1 MTGMQRYDH
10 ARMIEHATSQASLVT
25 RMTELKQGADN
36 AIHSIAEIWQQHGSN
51 AAQECHAQ
59 IALAFQQVFDT
70 INRHGSAIQ
79 GASQNAETTDFGA
92 AAGFRNI

>member
-1 MTGMQRYDH
+1 MVSVQRYDH
-10 ARMIEHATSQASLVT
+10 AKMIEHATSQASLVNQ
-25 RMTELKQGADN
+25 MTELKQGADN
-36 AIHSIAEIWQQHGSN
+36 AIRSVAEIWQQHGSN

-70 INRHGSAIQ
+70 INRHGNAIQ